1 MLHSWLLAVHIGMGT
16 LGVLTGAAAL
26 TFRKGSEPHRVAGT
40 VFVLAMLVMAGTASV
55 LAAMASQPGLAV
67 GGLMTIYFIATSWL
81 ADRRNDGESGALEI
95 VAFVAGLAIAL
106 AIASDAY
113 ALATGKAKPLN
124 PIYPYVLYGLTTA
137 MTLAALG
144 DLSVVL
150 RRGLSGAQRIA
161 RHLWRMC
168 LGLFIAVGSFAAQGA
183 KALPPGVGL
192 RVLLASMAIVLGLMV
207 YWLVPV
213 LFTNW
218 VGRQAGA
225 AKA

>member
-1 MLHSWLLAVHIGMGT
+1 MSPRGAARLWSGMLHSWLLAVHIGTGT

-40 VFVLAMLVMAGTASV
+40 VFALAMLAMAGTASV

-81 ADRRNDGESGALEI
+81 AGRRKDGESGALEI

-124 PIYPYVLYGLTTA
+124 SIYPYVLYGLSTA
-137 MTLAALG
+137 MALAAAG
-144 DLSVVL
+144 DLSVIL

-168 LGLFIAVGSFAAQGA
+168 LGLFIAVARSQR
-183 KALPPGVGL
+183 KAP
-192 RVLLASMAIVLGLMV
+192 RRCRRASACACFSRRWRSCSV
-207 YWLVPV
+207 
-213 LFTNW
+213 
-218 VGRQAGA
+218 
-225 AKA
+225 